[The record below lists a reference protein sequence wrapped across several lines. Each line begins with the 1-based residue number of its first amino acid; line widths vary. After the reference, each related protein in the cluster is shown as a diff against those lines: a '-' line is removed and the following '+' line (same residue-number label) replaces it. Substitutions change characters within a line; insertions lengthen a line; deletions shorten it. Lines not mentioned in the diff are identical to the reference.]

1 MKIFGREYEEMG
13 SPNGGLILNGNV
25 KVRWGNKFIDLLDSN
40 GNLNILDLEKKVLD
54 LEKRISKLENQ
65 IK

>member
-1 MKIFGREYEEMG
+1 MG

-54 LEKRISKLENQ
+54 LEKRISKLEN
-65 IK
+65 